1 LDTDSFYQL
10 IILILLL
17 VISALFSGSEVALFS
32 LDPKKLEEEKS
43 KSKLIF
49 NYITSLI
56 ESPHRL
62 LVTILLGNTLVN
74 VAASIVA
81 VTFAVN
87 FAKINNLSIELVL
100 TLQIIL
106 LTIFIILISE
116 IIPKIWASKYPLK
129 FARIVAVPLYWTA
142 VLIYPISK
150 IVTDFLKFLIS
161 KVKLDRSK
169 TMIREGEIAELA
181 SLGAEQGTI
190 EEEEE
195 DLIHGIVAFRSIS
208 VKEIMT
214 PRVDIEAVPL
224 NSNFEDLLKI
234 ITNSGKSRLPLYDE
248 DLDDILGI
256 IYAKDLLRFINNS
269 NPDEMLNIKK
279 IARKPYFVPE
289 NKLISELLKEFQ
301 AKNLHLGIVVDEY
314 GGTSGLVSMEDILEE
329 IVGEIRDEFDK
340 EEVEFTELGEG
351 KYLAYGKMSI
361 IDLNEELEADFSS
374 TEDDYETLGGFIFN
388 YAGTIPDAGYSF
400 IEKGFKFTVKTV
412 KDKRIEQ
419 VVIEKVE
426 SGK

>member
-1 LDTDSFYQL
+1 MDTDSFYQL

-17 VISALFSGSEVALFS
+17 FTSALFSGSEVALFS
-32 LDPKKLEEEKS
+32 IDPKKLKAEKS
-43 KSKLIF
+43 RSKLLF

-81 VTFAVN
+81 VTFAIN
-87 FAKINNLSIELVL
+87 FAKINHLSIELVL
-100 TLQIIL
+100 TIQIII
-106 LTIFIILISE
+106 LTILIILISE
-116 IIPKIWASKYPLK
+116 ITPKVWASKHPLK
-129 FARIVAVPLYWTA
+129 FARIVAIPLYWTA
-142 VLIYPISK
+142 VLIYPVSK
-150 IVTDFLKFLIS
+150 IVTDFLKYLIS

-169 TMIREGEIAELA
+169 TVIREGEIADLA

-195 DLIHGIVAFRSIS
+195 ELIHGIVAFRSIS

-256 IYAKDLLRFINNS
+256 IYAKDLLRFLNNS
-269 NPDEMLNIKK
+269 NPDEVLNIKK

-340 EEVEFTELGEG
+340 EEAEFTELGKG

-361 IDLNEELEADFSS
+361 IDLNEELEEDFSS
-374 TEDDYETLGGFIFN
+374 TEDNYETLGGFIFN
-388 YAGTIPDAGYSF
+388 YAGTIPEAGYSF
-400 IEKGFKFTVKTV
+400 IEKGYKFTVKTV
-412 KDKRIEQ
+412 KNRRIEQ
-419 VVIEKVE
+419 VIIEKVT
-426 SGK
+426 SDS